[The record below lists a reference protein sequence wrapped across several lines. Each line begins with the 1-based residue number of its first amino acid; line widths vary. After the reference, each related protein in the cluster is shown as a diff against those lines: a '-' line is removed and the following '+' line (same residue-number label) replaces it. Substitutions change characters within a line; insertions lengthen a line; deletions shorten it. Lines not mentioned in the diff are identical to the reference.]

1 MMGKHITGKEE
12 DWGFGTAPAEPKPA
26 PQKADKKAA
35 KAAEKTPASDSA
47 PETPEDSRLL
57 KSLTRQNIAETFSA
71 LAAAARE
78 DKQVFAPTLAALNA
92 LVTMCQESG
101 LRQIGLEQAGFDTL
115 RELRLVKEGGSEQPP
130 HAHYALL
137 SIDDAR
143 ILVRVLPDN
152 VIDCYAENVNK
163 PRGNPTYLDSKSFWN
178 NGGESLFRRFDLG
191 KEEDKLEFVE
201 TVLITAAATGA
212 LQELR
217 QFDVP
222 ARTAEPLQKP
232 RHPRVK

>member
-1 MMGKHITGKEE
+1 MMGKHMTGKEE

-26 PQKADKKAA
+26 PKKAEKKAA
-35 KAAEKTPASDSA
+35 KEPADAAPATPDAA
-47 PETPEDSRLL
+47 PEDPRLL
-57 KSLTRQNIAETFSA
+57 KTLTHQNIAETFSA

-78 DKQVFAPTLAALNA
+78 EKQVFASTLAALNA

-137 SIDDAR
+137 SIDDAS

-191 KEEDKLEFVE
+191 KEEDKIEFVE

-232 RHPRVK
+232 RHPRLK

>member
-1 MMGKHITGKEE
+1 MMGKHMTGKEE

-26 PQKADKKAA
+26 PKKAEKKAA
-35 KAAEKTPASDSA
+35 KEPADAAPATLDAA
-47 PETPEDSRLL
+47 PEDPRLL
-57 KSLTRQNIAETFSA
+57 KTLTHQNIAETFSA

-78 DKQVFAPTLAALNA
+78 EKQVFAPTLAALNA

-191 KEEDKLEFVE
+191 KEEDKIEFVE

-232 RHPRVK
+232 RHPRLK

>member
-1 MMGKHITGKEE
+1 MMGKHMTGKEE

-26 PQKADKKAA
+26 PKKAEKKAA
-35 KAAEKTPASDSA
+35 KEPADAAPDAA
-47 PETPEDSRLL
+47 PEDPRLL
-57 KSLTRQNIAETFSA
+57 KTLTHQNIAETFSA

-78 DKQVFAPTLAALNA
+78 EKQVFAPTLAALNA

-191 KEEDKLEFVE
+191 KEEDKIEFVE

-232 RHPRVK
+232 RHPRLK

>member
-1 MMGKHITGKEE
+1 MMGKHMTGKEE

-26 PQKADKKAA
+26 PKKAEKKAA
-35 KAAEKTPASDSA
+35 KEPADAAPDAA
-47 PETPEDSRLL
+47 PEDPRLL
-57 KSLTRQNIAETFSA
+57 KTLTHQNIAETFST

-78 DKQVFAPTLAALNA
+78 EKQVFAPTLAALNA

-191 KEEDKLEFVE
+191 KEEDKIEFVE

-232 RHPRVK
+232 RHPRLK

>member
-1 MMGKHITGKEE
+1 MMGKHMTGKEE

-26 PQKADKKAA
+26 PQKAEKKAA
-35 KAAEKTPASDSA
+35 KEPADAAPDSA
-47 PETPEDSRLL
+47 PEDPRLL
-57 KSLTRQNIAETFSA
+57 KTLTHQNIAETFSA

-78 DKQVFAPTLAALNA
+78 EKQVFAPTLAALNA

-191 KEEDKLEFVE
+191 KEEDKIEFVE

-232 RHPRVK
+232 RHPKVK